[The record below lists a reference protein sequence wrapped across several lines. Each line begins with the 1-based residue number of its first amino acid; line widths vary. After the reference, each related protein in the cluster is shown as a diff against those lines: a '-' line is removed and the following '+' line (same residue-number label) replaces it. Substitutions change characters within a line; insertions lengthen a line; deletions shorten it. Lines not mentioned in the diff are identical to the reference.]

1 MRNTITYKK
10 RLARERRKKSIRK
23 KVFGYSDKP
32 RLVVFRSLKN
42 ISAQIIDDEKGIT
55 LVSMS
60 TLSKDF
66 QAGEKAKKK
75 TEMSFAVGY
84 QLGKKAIEKGI
95 KKVCFDRNGYLYHG
109 RVKALA
115 DGVRKAGE
123 EAGIKMF

>member
-1 MRNTITYKK
+1 MRNMIVNKK
-10 RLARERRKKSIRK
+10 KMARQRRKKSIRK
-23 KVFGYSDKP
+23 KVFGFSEKP

-42 ISAQIIDDEKGIT
+42 ISAQIINDEKGIT
-55 LVSMS
+55 VISMS

-66 QAGEKAKKK
+66 KPEKAKKK
-75 TEMSFAVGY
+75 KELSFVVGY

-95 KKVCFDRNGYLYHG
+95 KKICFDRNGYLYHG

-115 DGVRKAGE
+115 DGVRKAGK